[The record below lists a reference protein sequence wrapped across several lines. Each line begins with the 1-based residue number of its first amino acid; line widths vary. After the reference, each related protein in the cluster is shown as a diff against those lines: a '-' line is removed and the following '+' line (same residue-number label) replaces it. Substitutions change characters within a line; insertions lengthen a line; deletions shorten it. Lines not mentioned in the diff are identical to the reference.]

1 MMDDANVPSLLA
13 IPYFGYLPVDDPR
26 YQRTRGFVLSPQ
38 NPYYFTGTYAKGIG
52 SPHTPHGW
60 IWPMSLVVQALTSQ
74 DPAETALVLSY
85 LSASEIGDDLLH
97 ESFNPDD
104 PTQFTRT
111 DFAWPNALFIELI
124 SAMKPE
130 SRLGPQGRIECF
142 QGVVAGEVEGGG

>member
-1 MMDDANVPSLLA
+1 
-13 IPYFGYLPVDDPR
+13 
-26 YQRTRGFVLSPQ
+26 
-38 NPYYFTGTYAKGIG
+38 
-52 SPHTPHGW
+52 
-60 IWPMSLVVQALTSQ
+60 MSLVVQALTSQ